1 MGNILRRGVEMY
13 KQTINMKNE
22 PEPAPP
28 PESRARAPKS
38 DGEFIKTT
46 QKSGGETA
54 QEAPAESKYRRVA
67 KFLILIGSEQAADIL
82 AELDPEQVEAISK
95 EITLVK
101 TIKPEEGKE
110 ILEEFHSL
118 LSGNYH
124 FSGLPRGGIETA
136 RRILYA
142 AKGPQKGE
150 ALLNKAIPESR
161 ENLFS
166 FLEEFSPEQLV
177 MVLKT
182 ETAQT
187 MALIL
192 SRLPHKLSAEI
203 LSKLPPDRKPEVL
216 MRIAH
221 QREISPEVLEQVTA
235 ALKEKVRHIS
245 GGAKDIE
252 IDGMQAL
259 AEILKQGDY
268 SFGDRLIN
276 ELEQD
281 SPDIGKDLKEKL
293 YTLDDVI
300 YTVDRPIQDKLSTMT
315 ERDIAILLKGKG
327 REFCEKILSCVS
339 AGRRQLIRE
348 ESEILGAVPKRD
360 CDTVAG
366 EFLAWFRLAR
376 ENGDII
382 LYSDKDVFL

>member
-1 MGNILRRGVEMY
+1 MGNILRRGVDMY

-22 PEPAPP
+22 PEPVPP
-28 PESRARAPKS
+28 PESRTNVPKS
-38 DGEFIKTT
+38 GGEFIKTSK
-46 QKSGGETA
+46 KSGGETP

-67 KFLILIGSEQAADIL
+67 KFLILIGSEQAAGIL
-82 AELDPEQVEAISK
+82 AELDPEMVQAISK
-95 EITLVK
+95 EITLIK

-118 LSGNYH
+118 LSGNYRL
-124 FSGLPRGGIETA
+124 SGLPRGGIEAA

-150 ALLNKAIPESR
+150 ALLNKAVPESR

-166 FLEEFSPEQLV
+166 FLEEFSPEQLA

-192 SRLPHKLSAEI
+192 SRLPHKLSAET
-203 LSKLPPDRKPEVL
+203 LSKLPPDSKPEVL

-221 QREISPEVLEQVTA
+221 QREIAPEVLEQVTA

-252 IDGMQAL
+252 IDGVQAL
-259 AEILKQGDY
+259 AAILKQGDY
-268 SFGDRLIN
+268 SFGDRIIN

-281 SPDIGKDLKEKL
+281 VPDIGKDLKEKI

-300 YTVDRPIQDKLSTMT
+300 YTVDRPIQEKLSTMT
-315 ERDIAILLKGKG
+315 ERDIAILLKGRG
-327 REFCEKILSCVS
+327 MEFCEKILSCVS
-339 AGRRQLIRE
+339 AGRRQLVRE

-360 CDTVAG
+360 CDTIAG